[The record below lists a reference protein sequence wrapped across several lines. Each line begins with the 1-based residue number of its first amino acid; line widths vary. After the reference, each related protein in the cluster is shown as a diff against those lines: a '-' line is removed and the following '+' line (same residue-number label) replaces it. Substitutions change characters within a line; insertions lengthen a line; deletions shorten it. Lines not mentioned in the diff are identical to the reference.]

1 MKKKQNPNLKL
12 KLEDKQGLLLKKIA
26 DINKKFLV
34 KKKLKKWKLTGI
46 DMIKVINFKGNKE
59 NIMIGMNLM
68 MNANNLCLNL

>member
-1 MKKKQNPNLKL
+1 MKKKQNQNLKL

-46 DMIKVINFKGNKE
+46 DMIKVINFKANKE

>member
-46 DMIKVINFKGNKE
+46 DMIKVINFKVNKE

>member
-46 DMIKVINFKGNKE
+46 DMILKFKKFF
-59 NIMIGMNLM
+59 
-68 MNANNLCLNL
+68 